1 MTYSILLSPEELGQ
15 PEVKIEGDRYR
26 HLFRARR
33 QKVGDRMRAVDG
45 RGRARWAQVVRI
57 DRLAGYLE
65 LAEEAPR
72 NEPEIWLE
80 LFVVPP
86 KPQRLMWLVEKS
98 TEIGV
103 SAIRLIHSRRGPRS
117 YGAGTLERL
126 RRVASAAVMQSH
138 RSLVPEISGVHDW
151 QELAALT
158 ARSETCWTLDPEAD
172 ALTTTETSSPA
183 CLLVGPEG
191 GWEEAERREMEVM
204 GCQSLALGPRILRT
218 ETAAVV
224 GSTLLLASGDRS
236 GM

>member
-1 MTYSILLSPEELGQ
+1 MTYSILLSPEEMGQ
-15 PEVKIEGDRYR
+15 HEVKIQGDRYR

-57 DRLAGYLE
+57 DRIAGYLE
-65 LAEEAPR
+65 MADEAPQ

-86 KPQRLMWLVEKS
+86 KPQRLTWLVEKS

-117 YGAGTLERL
+117 CGAGTLERL
-126 RRVASAAVMQSH
+126 RRVASAAVMQSQ
-138 RSLVPEISGVHDW
+138 RSLVPEISGVHEW
-151 QELAALT
+151 PELAALT
-158 ARSETCWTLDPEAD
+158 SKSGTCCALDQDAR
-172 ALTTTETSSPA
+172 ALSDIEISSSA

-191 GWEEAERREMEVM
+191 GWEEAERREMEAM

-224 GSTLLLASGDRS
+224 GSTLLLAAADHRRV
-236 GM
+236 